1 MARPSG
7 AKTRNAGRW
16 TEARFRSF
24 VTGNIRRFSM
34 KWPPISECLKNARIS
49 RGIYLCNGCKQEV
62 TASIK
67 IDGKRIK
74 NVHVDHINPVVDPKL
89 GWTSWDDVIE
99 RMFIEPEGLQVL
111 CYECHTVKTNE
122 ERALHKERRIKEK
135 EAE

>member
-1 MARPSG
+1 
-7 AKTRNAGRW
+7 
-16 TEARFRSF
+16 
-24 VTGNIRRFSM
+24 M
-34 KWPPISECLKNARIS
+34 KWPPISECLKNARIR

-74 NVHVDHINPVVDPKL
+74 NVHVDHINPVVDPEL

-111 CYECHTVKTNE
+111 CYECHTVKTNK